1 MRKGK
6 KGLLLLALGVV
17 LALGA
22 AIAVVTEVNL
32 RPIILNTAESRVRA
46 IALDAVNSATARN
59 LSVTRPC
66 PSVSTR
72 IRSS

>member
-32 RPIILNTAESRVRA
+32 RPIILNTA
-46 IALDAVNSATARN
+46 
-59 LSVTRPC
+59 
-66 PSVSTR
+66 PSPWTP
-72 IRSS
+72 